1 MAWAVID
8 EALPIN
14 NSLPQEQAPNL
25 LFLEG
30 ILLRRPGIFFPFH
43 LVFFFPSF
51 PSQIQCEGKGKYIT
65 REEMESHFSTHLT
78 VIARGKRGLDE
89 GEKNKVSDSPNFYF
103 DSPNLLSPDLRICSV
118 LVNFEIKIQ
127 FLFEE

>member
-14 NSLPQEQAPNL
+14 NALRQEQAPNL

-43 LVFFFPSF
+43 FVFFFPSF
-51 PSQIQCEGKGKYIT
+51 PSQIHCEGKGEYIT
-65 REEMESHFSTHLT
+65 REEMEPHFSTHLT
-78 VIARGKRGLDE
+78 LIARGKRGLDE
-89 GEKNKVSDSPNFYF
+89 GEKRRF
-103 DSPNLLSPDLRICSV
+103 RIYQTLTSV
-118 LVNFEIKIQ
+118 HPIGEFARYWGISRLKCI

>member
-1 MAWAVID
+1 MSSVRGAVID

-65 REEMESHFSTHLT
+65 REEMEPHFSTHLT
-78 VIARGKRGLDE
+78 LIARGKRGLDE
-89 GEKNKVSDSPNFYF
+89 GKKEVSDLPNFYF
-103 DSPNLLSPDLRICSV
+103 SSPDQRICPV
-118 LVNFEIKIQ
+118 LENFEIKINV
-127 FLFEE
+127 F

>member
-14 NSLPQEQAPNL
+14 NSLRQEQAPNL

-43 LVFFFPSF
+43 FVFFFPSF
-51 PSQIQCEGKGKYIT
+51 PSQIHCEGKGEIYYSRGNGTAFFDSSDSDCAGKKRIG
-65 REEMESHFSTHLT
+65 RGEE
-78 VIARGKRGLDE
+78 KRGFGFAKLLLQFTRSE
-89 GEKNKVSDSPNFYF
+89 NLHGIGEFRK
-103 DSPNLLSPDLRICSV
+103 
-118 LVNFEIKIQ
+118 
-127 FLFEE
+127 